1 MKKAIISQQQR
12 TIQENNEALLLLER
26 NKVDIMNEVA
36 RANHEIEELK
46 AKLAKKN
53 NVLKNSQDLQDTLLL
68 QAEKLR
74 LEKEQL
80 NQRCENAVN
89 EMRDRLQVKDN
100 IILQVR
106 EEIEKY
112 IKLQREVKQRN
123 EVLKGRL
130 EKREKIV
137 TGLKTKL
144 TMLTS
149 WSVRSASVTQLTP
162 PAPTSSLN
170 LKVAVNSVI
179 CYRHL
184 IHDER
189 ETRNVVL
196 ANLYF
201 FTFELNC
208 VRAIL
213 PHGCSIFSFLV
224 SKVLSL
230 VSSLGLSSS
239 IMC

>member
-1 MKKAIISQQQR
+1 MKKAIISQQER

-80 NQRCENAVN
+80 HQRCENAVN

-162 PAPTSSLN
+162 PPPTSP
-170 LKVAVNSVI
+170 KM
-179 CYRHL
+179 
-184 IHDER
+184 
-189 ETRNVVL
+189 ETV
-196 ANLYF
+196 
-201 FTFELNC
+201 EES
-208 VRAIL
+208 
-213 PHGCSIFSFLV
+213 H
-224 SKVLSL
+224 
-230 VSSLGLSSS
+230 
-239 IMC
+239 

>member
-1 MKKAIISQQQR
+1 MKKAIISQQER

-162 PAPTSSLN
+162 PPPTSP
-170 LKVAVNSVI
+170 KM
-179 CYRHL
+179 
-184 IHDER
+184 
-189 ETRNVVL
+189 ETV
-196 ANLYF
+196 
-201 FTFELNC
+201 EES
-208 VRAIL
+208 
-213 PHGCSIFSFLV
+213 H
-224 SKVLSL
+224 
-230 VSSLGLSSS
+230 
-239 IMC
+239 

>member
-1 MKKAIISQQQR
+1 MKKAIICQQER

-162 PAPTSSLN
+162 PTPTSA
-170 LKVAVNSVI
+170 KM
-179 CYRHL
+179 
-184 IHDER
+184 
-189 ETRNVVL
+189 ETV
-196 ANLYF
+196 
-201 FTFELNC
+201 EES
-208 VRAIL
+208 
-213 PHGCSIFSFLV
+213 H
-224 SKVLSL
+224 
-230 VSSLGLSSS
+230 
-239 IMC
+239 

>member
-1 MKKAIISQQQR
+1 MKKAIISQQER

-162 PAPTSSLN
+162 PAPTSP
-170 LKVAVNSVI
+170 KM
-179 CYRHL
+179 
-184 IHDER
+184 
-189 ETRNVVL
+189 ETVEESR
-196 ANLYF
+196 
-201 FTFELNC
+201 
-208 VRAIL
+208 
-213 PHGCSIFSFLV
+213 
-224 SKVLSL
+224 
-230 VSSLGLSSS
+230 
-239 IMC
+239 

>member
-1 MKKAIISQQQR
+1 MKKAIICQQER
-12 TIQENNEALLLLER
+12 TIQENNEALFLLER

-112 IKLQREVKQRN
+112 IKLQKEVKQRN

-162 PAPTSSLN
+162 PAPTSA
-170 LKVAVNSVI
+170 KM
-179 CYRHL
+179 
-184 IHDER
+184 
-189 ETRNVVL
+189 ETV
-196 ANLYF
+196 
-201 FTFELNC
+201 EES
-208 VRAIL
+208 
-213 PHGCSIFSFLV
+213 H
-224 SKVLSL
+224 
-230 VSSLGLSSS
+230 
-239 IMC
+239 

>member
-1 MKKAIISQQQR
+1 MKKTIICQQER

-189 ETRNVVL
+189 EIRNVVP

-213 PHGCSIFSFLV
+213 SHGCSIFSFLV
-224 SKVLSL
+224 SKVLSS

>member
-1 MKKAIISQQQR
+1 MKKAIISQQER

-80 NQRCENAVN
+80 NKRCENAVN

-162 PAPTSSLN
+162 PAPTSA
-170 LKVAVNSVI
+170 KM
-179 CYRHL
+179 
-184 IHDER
+184 
-189 ETRNVVL
+189 ETV
-196 ANLYF
+196 
-201 FTFELNC
+201 EES
-208 VRAIL
+208 
-213 PHGCSIFSFLV
+213 H
-224 SKVLSL
+224 
-230 VSSLGLSSS
+230 
-239 IMC
+239 

>member
-1 MKKAIISQQQR
+1 MQYRNDGVKVSRTLVVAKRLLSTIYRAMKKTIICQQER

-162 PAPTSSLN
+162 PAPTSA
-170 LKVAVNSVI
+170 KM
-179 CYRHL
+179 
-184 IHDER
+184 
-189 ETRNVVL
+189 ETV
-196 ANLYF
+196 
-201 FTFELNC
+201 EE
-208 VRAIL
+208 
-213 PHGCSIFSFLV
+213 
-224 SKVLSL
+224 
-230 VSSLGLSSS
+230 SS
-239 IMC
+239 

>member
-1 MKKAIISQQQR
+1 MKKAIISQQER

-112 IKLQREVKQRN
+112 IKLQGEVKQRN

-162 PAPTSSLN
+162 PAPTSA
-170 LKVAVNSVI
+170 KM
-179 CYRHL
+179 
-184 IHDER
+184 
-189 ETRNVVL
+189 ETV
-196 ANLYF
+196 
-201 FTFELNC
+201 EES
-208 VRAIL
+208 
-213 PHGCSIFSFLV
+213 H
-224 SKVLSL
+224 
-230 VSSLGLSSS
+230 
-239 IMC
+239 

>member
-1 MKKAIISQQQR
+1 MKKAIISQQER

-80 NQRCENAVN
+80 HQRCENAVN

-162 PAPTSSLN
+162 PAPTSP
-170 LKVAVNSVI
+170 KM
-179 CYRHL
+179 
-184 IHDER
+184 
-189 ETRNVVL
+189 ETV
-196 ANLYF
+196 
-201 FTFELNC
+201 EES
-208 VRAIL
+208 
-213 PHGCSIFSFLV
+213 H
-224 SKVLSL
+224 
-230 VSSLGLSSS
+230 
-239 IMC
+239 

>member
-1 MKKAIISQQQR
+1 MKKAIISQQER

-162 PAPTSSLN
+162 PAPTSP
-170 LKVAVNSVI
+170 KM
-179 CYRHL
+179 
-184 IHDER
+184 
-189 ETRNVVL
+189 ETV
-196 ANLYF
+196 
-201 FTFELNC
+201 EES
-208 VRAIL
+208 
-213 PHGCSIFSFLV
+213 H
-224 SKVLSL
+224 
-230 VSSLGLSSS
+230 
-239 IMC
+239 

>member
-1 MKKAIISQQQR
+1 MKKTIICQQER

-162 PAPTSSLN
+162 PAPTSA
-170 LKVAVNSVI
+170 KM
-179 CYRHL
+179 
-184 IHDER
+184 
-189 ETRNVVL
+189 ETV
-196 ANLYF
+196 
-201 FTFELNC
+201 EE
-208 VRAIL
+208 
-213 PHGCSIFSFLV
+213 
-224 SKVLSL
+224 
-230 VSSLGLSSS
+230 SS
-239 IMC
+239 

>member
-1 MKKAIISQQQR
+1 MKKAIICQQER
-12 TIQENNEALLLLER
+12 TIQENNEALFLLER

-162 PAPTSSLN
+162 PAATSA
-170 LKVAVNSVI
+170 KM
-179 CYRHL
+179 
-184 IHDER
+184 
-189 ETRNVVL
+189 ETV
-196 ANLYF
+196 
-201 FTFELNC
+201 EES
-208 VRAIL
+208 
-213 PHGCSIFSFLV
+213 H
-224 SKVLSL
+224 
-230 VSSLGLSSS
+230 
-239 IMC
+239 

>member
-1 MKKAIISQQQR
+1 MKKAIICQQER
-12 TIQENNEALLLLER
+12 TIQENNEALFLLER

-162 PAPTSSLN
+162 PAPTSA
-170 LKVAVNSVI
+170 KM
-179 CYRHL
+179 
-184 IHDER
+184 
-189 ETRNVVL
+189 ETV
-196 ANLYF
+196 
-201 FTFELNC
+201 EES
-208 VRAIL
+208 
-213 PHGCSIFSFLV
+213 H
-224 SKVLSL
+224 
-230 VSSLGLSSS
+230 
-239 IMC
+239 

>member
-89 EMRDRLQVKDN
+89 EMRDRVQVKDN

-162 PAPTSSLN
+162 PAPTSP
-170 LKVAVNSVI
+170 KM
-179 CYRHL
+179 
-184 IHDER
+184 
-189 ETRNVVL
+189 ETV
-196 ANLYF
+196 
-201 FTFELNC
+201 EES
-208 VRAIL
+208 
-213 PHGCSIFSFLV
+213 H
-224 SKVLSL
+224 
-230 VSSLGLSSS
+230 
-239 IMC
+239 

>member
-1 MKKAIISQQQR
+1 MKKAIISQQER

-80 NQRCENAVN
+80 HQRCENAVN

-162 PAPTSSLN
+162 PAPTSA
-170 LKVAVNSVI
+170 KM
-179 CYRHL
+179 
-184 IHDER
+184 
-189 ETRNVVL
+189 ETV
-196 ANLYF
+196 
-201 FTFELNC
+201 EES
-208 VRAIL
+208 
-213 PHGCSIFSFLV
+213 H
-224 SKVLSL
+224 
-230 VSSLGLSSS
+230 
-239 IMC
+239 

>member
-1 MKKAIISQQQR
+1 MKKAIISQQER

-123 EVLKGRL
+123 EVLKGKL

-162 PAPTSSLN
+162 PAPTSP
-170 LKVAVNSVI
+170 KM
-179 CYRHL
+179 
-184 IHDER
+184 
-189 ETRNVVL
+189 ETV
-196 ANLYF
+196 
-201 FTFELNC
+201 EES
-208 VRAIL
+208 
-213 PHGCSIFSFLV
+213 H
-224 SKVLSL
+224 
-230 VSSLGLSSS
+230 
-239 IMC
+239 

>member
-1 MKKAIISQQQR
+1 MKKAIISQQER
-12 TIQENNEALLLLER
+12 TIQENNETLLLLER

-112 IKLQREVKQRN
+112 IKLQREIKQRN

-162 PAPTSSLN
+162 PAPTSA
-170 LKVAVNSVI
+170 KM
-179 CYRHL
+179 
-184 IHDER
+184 
-189 ETRNVVL
+189 ETV
-196 ANLYF
+196 
-201 FTFELNC
+201 EES
-208 VRAIL
+208 
-213 PHGCSIFSFLV
+213 H
-224 SKVLSL
+224 
-230 VSSLGLSSS
+230 
-239 IMC
+239 

>member
-1 MKKAIISQQQR
+1 MKKTIICQQER

-46 AKLAKKN
+46 AKLGKKN

-162 PAPTSSLN
+162 PAPTSA
-170 LKVAVNSVI
+170 KM
-179 CYRHL
+179 
-184 IHDER
+184 
-189 ETRNVVL
+189 ETV
-196 ANLYF
+196 
-201 FTFELNC
+201 EE
-208 VRAIL
+208 
-213 PHGCSIFSFLV
+213 
-224 SKVLSL
+224 
-230 VSSLGLSSS
+230 SS
-239 IMC
+239 

>member
-1 MKKAIISQQQR
+1 MKKAIICQQER

-89 EMRDRLQVKDN
+89 EMRDRLQVKGN

-162 PAPTSSLN
+162 PAPTSAKMETVEESL
-170 LKVAVNSVI
+170 
-179 CYRHL
+179 
-184 IHDER
+184 
-189 ETRNVVL
+189 
-196 ANLYF
+196 
-201 FTFELNC
+201 
-208 VRAIL
+208 
-213 PHGCSIFSFLV
+213 
-224 SKVLSL
+224 
-230 VSSLGLSSS
+230 
-239 IMC
+239 

>member
-1 MKKAIISQQQR
+1 MKKAIISQQER
-12 TIQENNEALLLLER
+12 TIQENNEELLLLER

-162 PAPTSSLN
+162 PAPTSA
-170 LKVAVNSVI
+170 KM
-179 CYRHL
+179 
-184 IHDER
+184 
-189 ETRNVVL
+189 ETV
-196 ANLYF
+196 
-201 FTFELNC
+201 EES
-208 VRAIL
+208 
-213 PHGCSIFSFLV
+213 H
-224 SKVLSL
+224 
-230 VSSLGLSSS
+230 
-239 IMC
+239 

>member
-1 MKKAIISQQQR
+1 MKKAIISQQER

-162 PAPTSSLN
+162 TAPTSP
-170 LKVAVNSVI
+170 KM
-179 CYRHL
+179 
-184 IHDER
+184 
-189 ETRNVVL
+189 ETV
-196 ANLYF
+196 
-201 FTFELNC
+201 EES
-208 VRAIL
+208 
-213 PHGCSIFSFLV
+213 H
-224 SKVLSL
+224 
-230 VSSLGLSSS
+230 
-239 IMC
+239 

>member
-1 MKKAIISQQQR
+1 MKKAIISQQER

-149 WSVRSASVTQLTP
+149 WSVRSASVTPLTP
-162 PAPTSSLN
+162 PAPTSA
-170 LKVAVNSVI
+170 KM
-179 CYRHL
+179 
-184 IHDER
+184 
-189 ETRNVVL
+189 ETV
-196 ANLYF
+196 
-201 FTFELNC
+201 EES
-208 VRAIL
+208 
-213 PHGCSIFSFLV
+213 H
-224 SKVLSL
+224 
-230 VSSLGLSSS
+230 
-239 IMC
+239 

>member
-1 MKKAIISQQQR
+1 MKKAIISQQER

-46 AKLAKKN
+46 VKLAKKN

-162 PAPTSSLN
+162 PAPTSP
-170 LKVAVNSVI
+170 KM
-179 CYRHL
+179 
-184 IHDER
+184 
-189 ETRNVVL
+189 ETV
-196 ANLYF
+196 
-201 FTFELNC
+201 EES
-208 VRAIL
+208 
-213 PHGCSIFSFLV
+213 H
-224 SKVLSL
+224 
-230 VSSLGLSSS
+230 
-239 IMC
+239 

>member
-1 MKKAIISQQQR
+1 MKKAIISQQER
-12 TIQENNEALLLLER
+12 TIQENNEELLLLER

-112 IKLQREVKQRN
+112 TKLQREVKQRN

-162 PAPTSSLN
+162 PAPTSA
-170 LKVAVNSVI
+170 KM
-179 CYRHL
+179 
-184 IHDER
+184 
-189 ETRNVVL
+189 ETV
-196 ANLYF
+196 
-201 FTFELNC
+201 EES
-208 VRAIL
+208 
-213 PHGCSIFSFLV
+213 H
-224 SKVLSL
+224 
-230 VSSLGLSSS
+230 
-239 IMC
+239 

>member
-162 PAPTSSLN
+162 PAPTSP
-170 LKVAVNSVI
+170 KM
-179 CYRHL
+179 
-184 IHDER
+184 
-189 ETRNVVL
+189 ETV
-196 ANLYF
+196 
-201 FTFELNC
+201 EES
-208 VRAIL
+208 
-213 PHGCSIFSFLV
+213 H
-224 SKVLSL
+224 
-230 VSSLGLSSS
+230 
-239 IMC
+239 

>member
-1 MKKAIISQQQR
+1 MKKAIISQQER

-123 EVLKGRL
+123 EVLTGRL

-162 PAPTSSLN
+162 PAPTSA
-170 LKVAVNSVI
+170 KM
-179 CYRHL
+179 
-184 IHDER
+184 
-189 ETRNVVL
+189 ETV
-196 ANLYF
+196 
-201 FTFELNC
+201 EES
-208 VRAIL
+208 
-213 PHGCSIFSFLV
+213 H
-224 SKVLSL
+224 
-230 VSSLGLSSS
+230 
-239 IMC
+239 

>member
-1 MKKAIISQQQR
+1 MKKAIICQQER

-162 PAPTSSLN
+162 PAPTSAKMETVEESL
-170 LKVAVNSVI
+170 
-179 CYRHL
+179 
-184 IHDER
+184 
-189 ETRNVVL
+189 
-196 ANLYF
+196 
-201 FTFELNC
+201 
-208 VRAIL
+208 
-213 PHGCSIFSFLV
+213 
-224 SKVLSL
+224 
-230 VSSLGLSSS
+230 
-239 IMC
+239 

>member
-1 MKKAIISQQQR
+1 MKKAIISQQER

-26 NKVDIMNEVA
+26 NKVVIMNEVA

-162 PAPTSSLN
+162 PAPTSP
-170 LKVAVNSVI
+170 KM
-179 CYRHL
+179 
-184 IHDER
+184 
-189 ETRNVVL
+189 ETV
-196 ANLYF
+196 
-201 FTFELNC
+201 EES
-208 VRAIL
+208 
-213 PHGCSIFSFLV
+213 H
-224 SKVLSL
+224 
-230 VSSLGLSSS
+230 
-239 IMC
+239 

>member
-1 MKKAIISQQQR
+1 MKKAIICQQER

-162 PAPTSSLN
+162 PAPTSA
-170 LKVAVNSVI
+170 KM
-179 CYRHL
+179 
-184 IHDER
+184 
-189 ETRNVVL
+189 ETV
-196 ANLYF
+196 
-201 FTFELNC
+201 EES
-208 VRAIL
+208 
-213 PHGCSIFSFLV
+213 P
-224 SKVLSL
+224 
-230 VSSLGLSSS
+230 
-239 IMC
+239 

>member
-1 MKKAIISQQQR
+1 MKKAIISQQER
-12 TIQENNEALLLLER
+12 TMQENNEALLLLER

-162 PAPTSSLN
+162 PAPTSA
-170 LKVAVNSVI
+170 KM
-179 CYRHL
+179 
-184 IHDER
+184 
-189 ETRNVVL
+189 ETV
-196 ANLYF
+196 
-201 FTFELNC
+201 EES
-208 VRAIL
+208 
-213 PHGCSIFSFLV
+213 H
-224 SKVLSL
+224 
-230 VSSLGLSSS
+230 
-239 IMC
+239 

>member
-1 MKKAIISQQQR
+1 MKKAIISQQER

-26 NKVDIMNEVA
+26 NKVVIMNEVA

-80 NQRCENAVN
+80 HQRCENAVN

-162 PAPTSSLN
+162 PAPTSP
-170 LKVAVNSVI
+170 KM
-179 CYRHL
+179 
-184 IHDER
+184 
-189 ETRNVVL
+189 ETV
-196 ANLYF
+196 
-201 FTFELNC
+201 EES
-208 VRAIL
+208 
-213 PHGCSIFSFLV
+213 H
-224 SKVLSL
+224 
-230 VSSLGLSSS
+230 
-239 IMC
+239 

>member
-1 MKKAIISQQQR
+1 MKKAIISQQER

-100 IILQVR
+100 IILLVR

-162 PAPTSSLN
+162 PAPTSA
-170 LKVAVNSVI
+170 KM
-179 CYRHL
+179 
-184 IHDER
+184 
-189 ETRNVVL
+189 ETV
-196 ANLYF
+196 
-201 FTFELNC
+201 EES
-208 VRAIL
+208 
-213 PHGCSIFSFLV
+213 H
-224 SKVLSL
+224 
-230 VSSLGLSSS
+230 
-239 IMC
+239 